1 MNRTAAIATDSGPGD
16 RRSPQR
22 RDVVAALAIT
32 TTIGYGVLYYA
43 FSALLAP
50 MSQDLHI
57 STTTATG
64 ALTTAVLVSAAMAI
78 PVGRWLDT
86 RGGHGVM
93 TTGSVLAT
101 VAVLAWSQV
110 QTATHLYAVFVLIG
124 VSSAM
129 VLYQPAFAVIVA
141 VTAPAQRTNALLG
154 ITLVAGF
161 ASSIFIPLT
170 GQLINAYGWRTALM
184 ILAAIVALI
193 TVPLHAVGLRHTRP
207 EVPTTSHHTRRSP
220 ARVLRDAGFWLIAC
234 AFILHSAALA
244 VIAVHL
250 VTYLTQLGH
259 PPTVAAALTGLLGL
273 LSVTGRIVTTIA
285 QRWLSI
291 TLVASSIITLQ
302 GIAIALLPFIGRTI
316 FGAAISLVLF
326 GLGFGVASIATP
338 AILLDRYGD
347 QNYATIAGILRH
359 PHHHQPRNSPPRR
372 SRPSNNPRL
381 PPPDPHGRNSLP
393 PRRPSPR
400 PHPENTKAQVIHL
413 NDLGW
418 YRSQIDRLM

>member
-1 MNRTAAIATDSGPGD
+1 MNHTAAAIATDSGPGD
-16 RRSPQR
+16 RRGPQR

-32 TTIGYGVLYYA
+32 TTIGYGVLYYS

-50 MSQDLHI
+50 MSQDLQI
-57 STTTATG
+57 STTTTTG

-78 PVGRWLDT
+78 PVGRWLDA

-110 QTATHLYAVFVLIG
+110 QTAKQLYAVFVLIG

-129 VLYQPAFAVIVA
+129 VLYQPAFAIIVA
-141 VTAPAQRTNALLG
+141 VTAPAKRTNALLG

-170 GQLINAYGWRTALM
+170 GQLIDAYGWRDALM
-184 ILAAIVALI
+184 VLAAVVAVI
-193 TVPLHAVGLRHTRP
+193 TVPLHALGLRRTRP
-207 EVPTTSHHTRRSP
+207 EAPTIIHHTRRSP

-234 AFILHSAALA
+234 TFILHSAALA

-250 VTYLTQLGH
+250 VTYLTRLGH
-259 PPTVAAALTGLLGL
+259 SPTVAASLTGLLGL
-273 LSVTGRIVTTIA
+273 LSVTGRIVTTVA
-285 QRWLSI
+285 KRWLPI
-291 TLVASSIITLQ
+291 TLVAASIITLQ
-302 GIAIALLPFIGRTI
+302 GIAIGLLPFVGRTVI
-316 FGAAISLVLF
+316 GAAVSLILF

-347 QNYATIAGILRH
+347 QGYATIAGILGAPTTVSRATA
-359 PHHHQPRNSPPRR
+359 PLAAAALASAIGYRPLILGAATACIIAGLALALTRKTQRPRS
-372 SRPSNNPRL
+372 
-381 PPPDPHGRNSLP
+381 
-393 PRRPSPR
+393 
-400 PHPENTKAQVIHL
+400 TI
-413 NDLGW
+413 
-418 YRSQIDRLM
+418 